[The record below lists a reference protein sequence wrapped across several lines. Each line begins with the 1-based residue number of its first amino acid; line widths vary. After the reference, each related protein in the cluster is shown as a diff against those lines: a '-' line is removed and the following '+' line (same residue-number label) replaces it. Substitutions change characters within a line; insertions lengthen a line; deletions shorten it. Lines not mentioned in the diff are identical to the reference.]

1 MVKSPRLLIAEEC
14 VLVEVPCF
22 LAGSSSEP
30 GNGKEFEVILL
41 GQSLVSAARA
51 VAFVSKLSPLA
62 KVFTPGSKLGLVSG
76 YRMGR
81 GKPEVKVSSVASVSG
96 AFVWGIRRVRKT
108 DSFPK
113 IVVASALGSAGSRP
127 PQNVLPLAKGASR
140 PVARKRRSKV
150 ASTGSFLPE
159 DLVAFGPG
167 LCMGG
172 VDDNWH
178 VDGVVGRRLECILVS
193 RFHGFKVSRFQSF
206 NFPGFNMPGRKVR
219 VSGMCRIRC
228 RSSGS
233 ILHRRL
239 ELLAN
244 SVASRLYPP
253 CVYPWS
259 GNGLNCAAGSL
270 HDRLGI
276 GT

>member
-62 KVFTPGSKLGLVSG
+62 KVFTTPGSKLGLVSG

-113 IVVASALGSAGSRP
+113 IVVASSLGSAGSRP
-127 PQNVLPLAKGASR
+127 LQNVLPLAKGASR
-140 PVARKRRSKV
+140 LVARKRRSKV

-178 VDGVVGRRLECILVS
+178 VDGVVVRRLECILVS
-193 RFHGFKVSRFQSF
+193 RFQSF
-206 NFPGFNMPGRKVR
+206 NFQ
-219 VSGMCRIRC
+219 VSICQ
-228 RSSGS
+228 
-233 ILHRRL
+233 
-239 ELLAN
+239 
-244 SVASRLYPP
+244 
-253 CVYPWS
+253 
-259 GNGLNCAAGSL
+259 AG
-270 HDRLGI
+270 RLGLMVCV
-276 GT
+276 GFDAGVVVAY

>member
-1 MVKSPRLLIAEEC
+1 M
-14 VLVEVPCF
+14 
-22 LAGSSSEP
+22 
-30 GNGKEFEVILL
+30 

-62 KVFTPGSKLGLVSG
+62 KVFTPVSKLGLVSG

-113 IVVASALGSAGSRP
+113 IVVASSLGSAGSRP
-127 PQNVLPLAKGASR
+127 LQNVLPLAKGASR

-178 VDGVVGRRLECILVS
+178 VDGVVWRRLECILVS
-193 RFHGFKVSRFQSF
+193 RFHGFKVSRFQ
-206 NFPGFNMPGRKVR
+206 GFKVSIFQ
-219 VSGMCRIRC
+219 VSICQ
-228 RSSGS
+228 
-233 ILHRRL
+233 
-239 ELLAN
+239 
-244 SVASRLYPP
+244 
-253 CVYPWS
+253 
-259 GNGLNCAAGSL
+259 AG
-270 HDRLGI
+270 RLGLVVCVGFDAGVVVAYLI
-276 GT
+276 VGWSF